1 MKAFLG
7 AIQSS
12 LAIAMLIALGLGS
25 LPAFAADS
33 LAAGRKHAAKAN
45 QLAAKNKCKS
55 AVVAFTKAYRALKD
69 PTILFNRAECQ
80 RKLGNNA
87 DALMDYELFLSEM
100 PTAPNRTGVEARIA
114 ALRESVKAESA
125 VVPVAPVV
133 PAAPAVPTAPAPAA
147 SAIVGA
153 TPPAQPPVAPAP
165 PAQPISGGD
174 TKPSEKASAAPVHR
188 AEKWTD

>member
-12 LAIAMLIALGLGS
+12 FAIAILVALGFGS

-33 LAAGRKHAAKAN
+33 NAAGRKHAAKAN

-55 AVVAFTKAYRALKD
+55 AVPEFTKAYQSLKD
-69 PTILFNRAECQ
+69 PTILFNRGECQ
-80 RKLGNNA
+80 RKLGNNT

-100 PTAPNRTGVEARIA
+100 PSAPNRASVEARIA
-114 ALRESVKAESA
+114 ALRDVVKAESA
-125 VVPVAPVV
+125 AVPVAP
-133 PAAPAVPTAPAPAA
+133 TA
-147 SAIVGA
+147 
-153 TPPAQPPVAPAP
+153 PVAPAAP
-165 PAQPISGGD
+165 GAPAAAGGSQPASNA
-174 TKPSEKASAAPVHR
+174 TKQAEKAPEAPVHR